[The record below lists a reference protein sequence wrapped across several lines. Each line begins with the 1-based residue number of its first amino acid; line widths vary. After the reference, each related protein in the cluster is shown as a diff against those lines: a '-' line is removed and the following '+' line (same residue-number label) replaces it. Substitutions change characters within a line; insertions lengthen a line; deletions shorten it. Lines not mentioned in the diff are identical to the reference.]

1 MPGSSNFRAEGIRNV
16 RQGGRSGSGSQV
28 EPVVTSVILSDRD
41 FYVRQRQLSSFMSS
55 LGLTSAFTIPTVPY
69 ICNSHNS
76 YWHETQGHSP
86 HQTGAWNLDLVGNG
100 TSARQGLS
108 SSAQPLWYMR
118 DWNSTSVLQGMSQI
132 RQCVPR
138 PYSISPQ
145 IQRNIV
151 QNLSLIL
158 QSRHETSNS
167 QTTDDDSNA
176 RGRN

>member
-1 MPGSSNFRAEGIRNV
+1 MLGSRNSRTEGIRNI

-28 EPVVTSVILSDRD
+28 EPVVTSVILSNRD
-41 FYVRQRQLSSFMSS
+41 SYVRQRQLSSFMSS
-55 LGLTSAFTIPTVPY
+55 LGLTSALTIPTAPY

-86 HQTGAWNLDLVGNG
+86 QQTGTWNLDLVGNS

-108 SSAQPLWYMR
+108 SSAQPLWYAR
-118 DWNSTSVLQGMSQI
+118 DGHNTSVLQGMSQI

-138 PYSISPQ
+138 QYSISPR

-158 QSRHETSNS
+158 QSRHETSNN
-167 QTTDDDSNA
+167 QTTDDGSNV
-176 RGRN
+176 RGGN

>member
-1 MPGSSNFRAEGIRNV
+1 MLGSSNSRAEGIRNV

-28 EPVVTSVILSDRD
+28 EPIVASVSVSNRD
-41 FYVRQRQLSSFMSS
+41 SYVRQRQLSSFMSS
-55 LGLTSAFTIPTVPY
+55 LGLTSAFTIPSVPY
-69 ICNSHNS
+69 VCNSHNC
-76 YWHETQGHSP
+76 YLHETQGHSP
-86 HQTGAWNLDLVGNG
+86 QQTGAWNLDLVRNS

-108 SSAQPLWYMR
+108 SSAQPLWYVR
-118 DWNSTSVLQGMSQI
+118 DGHSTSVLQGMSQI

-138 PYSISPQ
+138 RYSISPR

-158 QSRHETSNS
+158 QSRRETSNS
-167 QTTDDDSNA
+167 QTTDDGCNV